1 MEEFLKKI
9 KDNFEIGEPI
19 FTNEILAL
27 FDLSKQRTMELL
39 KKSIDN
45 GDIKKI
51 ERGVYYV
58 PYKKTLSYNGV
69 VFEGLETDN
78 EPTTEEI
85 IIKKYK
91 YNNKGEVYG
100 IDDGMVLEND
110 LHLTTQVPQVYNIIT
125 NNESRNMRVVKIG
138 NEEVRLKKPYVKITK
153 DNYKEYE
160 VLQAINVL
168 SNMNHRTAQQIKDD
182 IKRYGKNKERM
193 IKMLP
198 YFPEKVKHRV
208 EKFEVLK

>member
-9 KDNFEIGEPI
+9 KESFEIGEPI
-19 FTNEILAL
+19 FTREILAL
-27 FDLSKQRTMELL
+27 FDFSKQRVMELL
-39 KKSIDN
+39 KKCIEN

-51 ERGVYYV
+51 DRGVYYV
-58 PYKKTLSYNGV
+58 PHKQTLSYNGV
-69 VFEGLETDN
+69 VLNGLETDN
-78 EPTTEEI
+78 EPSTEEI

-91 YNNKGEVYG
+91 HNNKGEVYG
-100 IDDGMVLEND
+100 INDGMVLEND

-125 NNESRNMRVVKIG
+125 NNESRNTRVVKIG
-138 NEEVRLKKPYVKITK
+138 NEEVRLKRPYVKITK

-168 SNMNHRTAQQIKDD
+168 TKMNHRTAQIIKDD
-182 IKRYGKNKERM
+182 IMRYGKNKERM
-193 IKMLP
+193 RKMLP
-198 YFPEKVKHRV
+198 YFPEKVRYRV

>member
-9 KDNFEIGEPI
+9 KDNFEIGEPM

-39 KKSIDN
+39 KKCIDN

-193 IKMLP
+193 RKMLP

>member
-9 KDNFEIGEPI
+9 KENFEIGEPI

-27 FDLSKQRTMELL
+27 FNYRKQKTMWLL
-39 KKSIDN
+39 KKCIDN

-138 NEEVRLKKPYVKITK
+138 NEEVRLKRPYTKITK

-160 VLQAINVL
+160 VLQVINL
-168 SNMNHRTAQQIKDD
+168 IDL
-182 IKRYGKNKERM
+182 KRMK
-193 IKMLP
+193 
-198 YFPEKVKHRV
+198 
-208 EKFEVLK
+208 

>member
-9 KDNFEIGEPI
+9 KESFEIGEPI
-19 FTNEILAL
+19 FTREILAL
-27 FDLSKQRTMELL
+27 FDFSKQRVMELL
-39 KKSIDN
+39 KKCIEN

-51 ERGVYYV
+51 DRGVYYV
-58 PYKKTLSYNGV
+58 PHKQTLSYNGV
-69 VFEGLETDN
+69 VLNGLETDN
-78 EPTTEEI
+78 EPSTEEI

-91 YNNKGEVYG
+91 HNNKGEVYG
-100 IDDGMVLEND
+100 INDGMVLEND

-125 NNESRNMRVVKIG
+125 NNESRNTRVVKIG
-138 NEEVRLKKPYVKITK
+138 NEEVRLKRPYVKRTK

-168 SNMNHRTAQQIKDD
+168 TKMNHRTAQIIKDD
-182 IKRYGKNKERM
+182 IMRYGKNKERM
-193 IKMLP
+193 RKMLP
-198 YFPEKVKHRV
+198 YFPEKVRYRV

>member
-1 MEEFLKKI
+1 
-9 KDNFEIGEPI
+9 
-19 FTNEILAL
+19 
-27 FDLSKQRTMELL
+27 
-39 KKSIDN
+39 
-45 GDIKKI
+45 
-51 ERGVYYV
+51 
-58 PYKKTLSYNGV
+58 
-69 VFEGLETDN
+69 
-78 EPTTEEI
+78 
-85 IIKKYK
+85 
-91 YNNKGEVYG
+91 
-100 IDDGMVLEND
+100 
-110 LHLTTQVPQVYNIIT
+110 
-125 NNESRNMRVVKIG
+125 MRVVKIG